1 MHFGSLKTNAFSTVL
16 YIYIYIYMFFRSKS
30 VTNVKCLTQ
39 LLLLSV
45 QKNFT
50 GEGSYYV
57 ETS

>member
-1 MHFGSLKTNAFSTVL
+1 MHFGSLKTNPFSTVL
-16 YIYIYIYMFFRSKS
+16 YIYIYMFFRSKS